1 MKRKFINFINKL
13 KEPIHK
19 PDLRRFLLEGFLGA
33 IVFGSMM
40 GAINF
45 FLRNSAFSL
54 ISLFTFLIYY
64 VFMVNRLYRSFS
76 FYHII
81 YSILAVFFILLGDYF
96 MGVTYNVLYW
106 FIVSEGLIIWQLFNP
121 IIHFQFLFSW
131 TLNPLDIFLNLLNIL
146 IYAYIIVMTYRRMK
160 R

>member
-1 MKRKFINFINKL
+1 MKRRFKIFYNKL

-45 FLRNSAFSL
+45 ILRNSAFSI

-64 VFMVNRLYRSFS
+64 VFMFNRLYRSFS

-81 YSILAVFFILLGDYF
+81 YSILGVFFILLGDYF
-96 MGVTYNVLYW
+96 MGVSYNILFW
-106 FIVSEGLIIWQLFNP
+106 FIVSEGQIIWQLFNP

-146 IYAYIIVMTYRRMK
+146 IYVYIIVTTYRRMK

>member
-45 FLRNSAFSL
+45 FLRNSALSL

-64 VFMVNRLYRSFS
+64 VFMFNRLYRSFS

-81 YSILAVFFILLGDYF
+81 YSILGVFFILLGDYF
-96 MGVTYNVLYW
+96 M
-106 FIVSEGLIIWQLFNP
+106 
-121 IIHFQFLFSW
+121 
-131 TLNPLDIFLNLLNIL
+131 
-146 IYAYIIVMTYRRMK
+146 
-160 R
+160 

>member
-1 MKRKFINFINKL
+1 MKRRFINFYNNL

-19 PDLRRFLLEGFLGA
+19 PDLKRFLLEGFLGA

-40 GAINF
+40 GAISF
-45 FLRNSAFSL
+45 ILRNSVFGFV
-54 ISLFTFLIYY
+54 SLFTFLIYY
-64 VFMVNRLYRSFS
+64 VFMFNRLYRSFS

-81 YSILAVFFILLGDYF
+81 YSILGVFFILLGDYF
-96 MGVTYNVLYW
+96 MGVSYNVLYW
-106 FIVSEGLIIWQLFNP
+106 FIVSEGQIIWQLFNP
-121 IIHFQFLFSW
+121 IIHFQFLFIW